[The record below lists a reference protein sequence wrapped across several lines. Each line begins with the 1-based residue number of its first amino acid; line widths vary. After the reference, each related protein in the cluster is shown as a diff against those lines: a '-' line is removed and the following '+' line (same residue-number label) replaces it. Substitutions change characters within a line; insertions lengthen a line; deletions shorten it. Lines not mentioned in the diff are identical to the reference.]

1 MITNAKTCTNFGS
14 IAFIYDF
21 FPNLQSSQYVGN
33 AINLLLQGFGVVH
46 QYVGK
51 ERALQITSE

>member
-21 FPNLQSSQYVGN
+21 FSNLQSSQYVGN
-33 AINLLLQGFGVVH
+33 AINHLLQGLGVVH
-46 QYVGK
+46 LICWQGEGFLNYK
-51 ERALQITSE
+51 